1 MESQAWNPEARDC
14 TTTSTPLEAYGDA
27 GYSLRPG
34 LGDHCEPSPNRECLG
49 KHEVNTSR
57 IPMESTTSI
66 EDFLPLS
73 ELFDDDDIETDVQPI
88 RTLDVKTAFLQ
99 SEPAR
104 AARARRASSE
114 PFC

>member
-57 IPMESTTSI
+57 IPMEPTTSI

-73 ELFDDDDIETDVQPI
+73 ALFDDDDIEPDDRSI
-88 RTLDVKTAFLQ
+88 RTVDVKTAFLQ
-99 SEPAR
+99 
-104 AARARRASSE
+104 
-114 PFC
+114 